1 MFSKGKHLNFFKT
14 KPLIKYPHRF
24 SVVILGLGEI
34 GMGYDKRLRAAT
46 HVYTHARAFDSHPG
60 FSLVGAYDPNPRKRA
75 EFHAKYKK
83 PVFSSVDRM
92 FKEVRPEVVVV
103 ASPTSE
109 HKKSVATALEGEN
122 VLAILCEK
130 PMAANIEDSSQIV
143 QACKK
148 KRKALF
154 INFIRRADPGILEVK
169 RRIEGRRIKGP
180 FKSVVWYSKG
190 LLHNG
195 SHFVDLMSFWFGPI
209 HGVSLIPKRKKLW
222 EHKYEPDCRFDFE
235 SGSVVFLAA
244 KEKNFSHY
252 TSEIVAQN
260 GRLRLETDGKILW
273 QAAES
278 NPYFS
283 GRRKLNPFPET
294 ICGNMDRYQLNIA
307 EHLYRALLGKKH
319 ALCFG
324 SEALTSQKWI
334 SKILRHE
341 S

>member
-1 MFSKGKHLNFFKT
+1 LKNN
-14 KPLIKYPHRF
+14 PHKF
-24 SVVILGLGEI
+24 SVAILGLGNI
-34 GMGYDKRLRAAT
+34 GMGYDKGFRGAT
-46 HVYTHARAFDSHPG
+46 HVYTHARAFDLHPG

-75 EFHAKYKK
+75 EFHTRYKK
-83 PVFSSVDRM
+83 PVFSSVDKM

-109 HKKSVATALEGEN
+109 HKKSVATALSEKN
-122 VLAILCEK
+122 VKAILCEK
-130 PMAANIEDSSQIV
+130 PLAANLEDSIKIV

-148 KRKALF
+148 KRKALHV
-154 INFIRRADPGILEVK
+154 NYIRRADPGILEVK
-169 RRIEGRRIKGP
+169 ERIKSRQIKGP
-180 FKSVVWYSKG
+180 FKSVIWYSKG

-209 HGVSLIPKRKKLW
+209 HGVSLIAKRKKLW

-260 GRLRLETDGKILW
+260 GRLRLETDGTILW
-273 QAAES
+273 QVAEP

-283 GRRKLNPFPET
+283 GRRKLNVQPEVIRGDT
-294 ICGNMDRYQLNIA
+294 VRYQLNIA
-307 EHLYRALLGKKH
+307 EQLYRALVGKEN
-319 ALCFG
+319 ALCSG
-324 SEALTSQKWI
+324 SEALTSEKWI
-334 SKILRHE
+334 HKILRHE

>member
-1 MFSKGKHLNFFKT
+1 
-14 KPLIKYPHRF
+14 
-24 SVVILGLGEI
+24 
-34 GMGYDKRLRAAT
+34 MGYDKGFRGAT

-75 EFHAKYKK
+75 EFHTRYKK
-83 PVFSSVDRM
+83 PAFSSVDKM

-109 HKKSVATALEGEN
+109 HKKSVAAALGEKN
-122 VLAILCEK
+122 VKAILCEK
-130 PMAANIEDSSQIV
+130 PLALNLEDSSQIV
-143 QACKK
+143 QACQK
-148 KRKALF
+148 KRKALY

-169 RRIEGRRIKGP
+169 ERIKSRQIKGP

-195 SHFVDLMSFWFGPI
+195 SHYVDLMTFWFGPI
-209 HGVSLIPKRKKLW
+209 HKVSLIAKENKLRKDKI
-222 EHKYEPDCRFDFE
+222 EPDCRFDFE

>member
-1 MFSKGKHLNFFKT
+1 LKKNIRK
-14 KPLIKYPHRF
+14 F
-24 SVVILGLGEI
+24 SVAILGLGDI
-34 GMGYDKRLRAAT
+34 GMGFDKGLQGAT
-46 HVYTHARAFDSHPG
+46 HVYTHARAFDLHPG

-75 EFHAKYKK
+75 KFRAKYKK
-83 PVFSSVDRM
+83 PVFSSAEKM

-109 HKKSVATALEGEN
+109 HKKSVATALRGEN

-169 RRIEGRRIKGP
+169 EKIKSRQIKGP

-195 SHFVDLMSFWFGPI
+195 SHYIDLMTFWFGPI
-209 HGVSLIPKRKKLW
+209 HKVSLIAKENKLRKDKI
-222 EHKYEPDCRFDFE
+222 EADCRFDFD

-252 TSEIVAQN
+252 TSETIAKN
-260 GRLRLETDGKILW
+260 GRLRLETDGTILW
-273 QAAES
+273 QVAES

-283 GRRKLNPFPET
+283 GRRKLIVQPEV
-294 ICGNMDRYQLNIA
+294 IRGDMVRYQLNIA
-307 EHLYRALLGKKH
+307 EQLYRALVGKKH
-319 ALCFG
+319 ALCSG
-324 SEALTSQKWI
+324 SEALTSEKWI
-334 SKILRHE
+334 HKILRHE
-341 S
+341 C

>member
-1 MFSKGKHLNFFKT
+1 M
-14 KPLIKYPHRF
+14 IKYPHKF

-34 GMGYDKRLRAAT
+34 GMGYDKRLRGVT
-46 HVYTHARAFDSHPG
+46 HVYTHARAFDLHPG
-60 FSLVGAYDPNPRKRA
+60 FSIVGAYDPTPRKRT
-75 EFHAKYKK
+75 EFHTKYKK
-83 PVFSSVDRM
+83 PAFSSVDKM

-109 HKKSVATALEGEN
+109 HKKSVAAALSEKN
-122 VLAILCEK
+122 VKAILCEK
-130 PMAANIEDSSQIV
+130 PLAANLEDSSKIV

-148 KRKALF
+148 KRKALY

-169 RRIEGRRIKGP
+169 RRIESRRIKGP
-180 FKSVVWYSKG
+180 FKAVVWYSKG

-209 HGVSLIPKRKKLW
+209 HGVSLMAKRKKLW
-222 EHKYEPDCRFDFE
+222 EDKYEPDCRFDFE
-235 SGSVVFLAA
+235 SGSVAFLAA

-252 TSEIVAQN
+252 TFEIVAQN

>member
-1 MFSKGKHLNFFKT
+1 MKNN
-14 KPLIKYPHRF
+14 PHKF
-24 SVVILGLGEI
+24 SVAILGLGNI
-34 GMGYDKRLRAAT
+34 GMGYDKGFRGAT
-46 HVYTHARAFDSHPG
+46 HVYTHARAFDLHPG
-60 FSLVGAYDPNPRKRA
+60 FSLVGAYDTNPRKRA
-75 EFHAKYKK
+75 EFHTRYKK
-83 PVFSSVDRM
+83 PAFSSVDKM

-169 RRIEGRRIKGP
+169 RRIENRRIKGP

-195 SHFVDLMSFWFGPI
+195 CHYVDLMTFWFGPI
-209 HGVSLIPKRKKLW
+209 YGVSLIGSAKKHW
-222 EHKYEPDCRFDFE
+222 KAKNEPDCQLDCD
-235 SGSVVFLAA
+235 SGSIVFLAA
-244 KEKNFSHY
+244 EEKNYSHY

-260 GRLRLETDGKILW
+260 GRLRLETDGTILW
-273 QAAES
+273 QVAES
-278 NPYFS
+278 NPLFS
-283 GRRKLNPFPET
+283 GRRKLNARPEV
-294 ICGNMDRYQLNIA
+294 IRGDMSRYQLNIA
-307 EHLYRALLGKKH
+307 EQLYRALVGKKH
-319 ALCFG
+319 ALCSG
-324 SEALTSQKWI
+324 SEALASQKWI
-334 SKILRHE
+334 HKILRHE